1 MIEVAEAYPNNQ
13 SRIVDFQVAMAKET
27 EGIDL
32 DRHVVEKGVK
42 AVFDDPSKG
51 KYYTATIKDKVA
63 ASLLTTFEWSDWRN
77 GEVYWI
83 QSVYVLPE
91 FRKQGVYKMMYKY
104 IQDQIAELPNI
115 MGIRLY
121 VDSDNKPAQTVYAKL
136 NMDGNHYRLFEWMKS

>member
-1 MIEVAEAYPNNQ
+1 MIVVTEANSGIQAN
-13 SRIVDFQVAMAKET
+13 IVDFQVAMAKET
-27 EGIDL
+27 EGIEL

-42 AVFDDPSKG
+42 AVFDDSSKG
-51 KYYTATIKDKVA
+51 KYYIATINDKVA

>member
-1 MIEVAEAYPNNQ
+1 MVEVREAHPDVQ
-13 SRIVDFQVAMAKET
+13 DRIVDFQVAMAKET

-32 DRHVVEKGVK
+32 ERNVVEKGVK
-42 AVFDDPSKG
+42 AVFNDPSKG
-51 KYYTATIKDKVA
+51 KYYIATINDKVA

-91 FRKQGVYKMMYKY
+91 FRKRGVYKMMYKY

-121 VDSDNKPAQTVYAKL
+121 VDSDNKPAQQVYTKL
-136 NMDGNHYRLFEWMKS
+136 HMDGNHYRLFEWMKS

>member
-1 MIEVAEAYPNNQ
+1 MIVVTEAN
-13 SRIVDFQVAMAKET
+13 SRIQANIVDFQLAMAKET

-51 KYYTATIKDKVA
+51 KYYIATINDKVA

>member
-1 MIEVAEAYPNNQ
+1 MIVVTEAYPNNQ
-13 SRIVDFQVAMAKET
+13 SRIVDFQLAMAKET

-51 KYYTATIKDKVA
+51 KYYIATINDKVA
-63 ASLLTTFEWSDWRN
+63 ASLLTTFEWSDRRN